1 MAANYDSFQNHC
13 HLGHRCSSVYS
24 CWMRHFW
31 GVKSGEM
38 FRRLSTWDATICE
51 RITDHSFLLI
61 FIKIFEMRKVYDGS
75 DASDVQ
81 CQVSRANE
89 GRNCNVSYYWTR
101 STHTNVYMIRISPVY
116 HSKLNPSIN
125 QFHAV
130 YIRIQWEC
138 GWTTFSTIWT

>member
-13 HLGHRCSSVYS
+13 HFGHRCSTVYT

-31 GVKSGEM
+31 SVKSGEM
-38 FRRLSTWDATICE
+38 FRHLSTWDATICE
-51 RITDHSFLLI
+51 RITDHTFLLI

-81 CQVSRANE
+81 CQVSKANE

-101 STHTNVYMIRISPVY
+101 STHMNIYIYIYIQNLTSLSQKTQPLCQTIPRRL
-116 HSKLNPSIN
+116 HSYSMRMWMDH
-125 QFHAV
+125 F
-130 YIRIQWEC
+130 
-138 GWTTFSTIWT
+138 